1 MTAAELIR
9 AALVSMGGEGSIK
22 EVQGWARRSHPGKV
36 TDSTISTAMADL
48 ASPGNQSSTYPTT
61 ARFLERTGRGRYRIL
76 S

>member
-9 AALVSMGGEGSIK
+9 VALASMGGEGS
-22 EVQGWARRSHPGKV
+22 VQDVQDSIRRSNPGLV

-48 ASPGNQSSTYPTT
+48 AYPGNQSSNYPTT
-61 ARFLERTGRGRYRIL
+61 ARFLERIGPGRYRIR